1 LAPRAQDTDFKRIRL
16 GFSGGEL
23 AVMELLDNFDQT
35 TRIQF
40 QQVKINAPIDEAR
53 FQLQLPPGV
62 DVVGG

>member
-1 LAPRAQDTDFKRIRL
+1 
-16 GFSGGEL
+16 
-23 AVMELLDNFDQT
+23 MELLDNFDQT

-40 QQVKINAPIDEAR
+40 QQVKINTPIDEAR